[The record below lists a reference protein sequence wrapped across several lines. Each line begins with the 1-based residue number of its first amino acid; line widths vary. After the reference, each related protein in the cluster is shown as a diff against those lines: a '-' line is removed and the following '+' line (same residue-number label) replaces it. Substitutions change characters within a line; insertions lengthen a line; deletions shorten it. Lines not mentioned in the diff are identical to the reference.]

1 MTLTVLEVLILIVI
15 AAICG
20 AIGRSLAGGTRGGLI
35 VSTALGFI
43 GALVG
48 PWVAGQLHLAEPLL
62 LDVGGKPF
70 PIVWSIIGAALFVA
84 LLHLVSGRAWRRG

>member
-1 MTLTVLEVLILIVI
+1 MTLSVLEVIVLIVI
-15 AAICG
+15 AAVCG
-20 AIGRSLAGGTRGGLI
+20 AIGRALAGGTRGGLI

-48 PWVAGQLHLAEPLL
+48 PWIAGQLHLTEPLI

-84 LLHLVSGRAWRRG
+84 LLHLVSGRGRRRS